1 MSFPASIP
9 NQTSDASQSQDANKL
24 DRGLH
29 PDSFVLLRYA
39 IKIFYLI
46 LSNFTCSRLGGGKKP
61 TLGRAL
67 AVTQTEC
74 QVEIFKMKGKKNTEY
89 FRDAIEI
96 TWIDRTFILCSN
108 FFVQDETEENFLF
121 LQENPQK
128 LLNRLGM
135 RDV

>member
-1 MSFPASIP
+1 MFQIG
-9 NQTSDASQSQDANKL
+9 
-24 DRGLH
+24 R
-29 PDSFVLLRYA
+29 R
-39 IKIFYLI
+39 
-46 LSNFTCSRLGGGKKP
+46 KKP

-67 AVTQTEC
+67 AVTETEC

-89 FRDAIEI
+89 FRDAIET

>member
-67 AVTQTEC
+67 AVTQTE
-74 QVEIFKMKGKKNTEY
+74 Y